1 MAAPASVP
9 ERILEGG
16 LSQLPLTLSLLSLT
30 PVSLTEIVP
39 DGAIL
44 EPEAKGENS
53 NIGPV
58 FILFFVDFLH

>member
-1 MAAPASVP
+1 MAAPASVL

-16 LSQLPLTLSLLSLT
+16 LSQLPLTFSLLSLI

-53 NIGPV
+53 SIGPV
-58 FILFFVDFLH
+58 FILFFADFLH